1 MLKYTSQSCKNKI
14 NKVIKINKNE
24 TFKGKKDL
32 VSVIMPAYNSELF
45 IGKTIESIKNQTY
58 KNWELIIV
66 DDCSTDETVKIIND
80 YIVDDSRIRLIKQE
94 KNLGTAIAR
103 NTAVKKARGQYLAFI
118 DSDDLWNETKLAKQL
133 FFMKKNNY
141 KFTSTSYEE
150 VDELGNPT
158 GKKILSGKRLD
169 YDGLLKFNQGNSTIM
184 YNANELGKFYI
195 PDIRKRNDFVM
206 WLQVIKKTKYIY
218 GMEEALT
225 QYRIREGSLSE
236 NKLDLIKYQWKV
248 YREIESLSLAKSI
261 YLLLHK
267 IFTVIL
273 R

>member
-1 MLKYTSQSCKNKI
+1 M
-14 NKVIKINKNE
+14 
-24 TFKGKKDL
+24 
-32 VSVIMPAYNSELF
+32 
-45 IGKTIESIKNQTY
+45 
-58 KNWELIIV
+58 
-66 DDCSTDETVKIIND
+66 
-80 YIVDDSRIRLIKQE
+80 
-94 KNLGTAIAR
+94 GTAIAR
-103 NTAVKKARGQYLAFI
+103 NVAVEKANGQYLAFI
-118 DSDDLWNETKLAKQL
+118 DSDDLWKKEKLTAQL
-133 FFMKKNNY
+133 SFMEENNY

-150 VDELGNPT
+150 VDEKRNPT
-158 GKKILSGKRLD
+158 GKKILSQKKLD
-169 YDGLLKFNQGNSTIM
+169 YDGLLKFNQGNSTII

-225 QYRIREGSLSE
+225 QYRIRNGSLSQ

-248 YREIESLSLAKSI
+248 YREIEDLSFIKST

-267 IFTVIL
+267 IITIIL

>member
-1 MLKYTSQSCKNKI
+1 MTKI
-14 NKVIKINKNE
+14 NRNE
-24 TFKGKKDL
+24 EFNGEENL
-32 VSVIMPAYNSELF
+32 VSIIMPAYNSEAF
-45 IGKTIESIKNQTY
+45 INETIDSIKNQTY

-66 DDCSTDETVKIIND
+66 DDCSTDNTIKIIKD
-80 YIVDDSRIRLIKQE
+80 YQKEDSRIQLFEQE
-94 KNLGTAIAR
+94 KNMGTAIAR
-103 NTAVKKARGQYLAFI
+103 NVAVEKANGQYLAFI
-118 DSDDLWNETKLAKQL
+118 DSDDLWKKEKLTAQL
-133 FFMKKNNY
+133 SFMEENNY
-141 KFTSTSYEE
+141 RFTSTSYEE
-150 VDELGNPT
+150 VDEQGNPT
-158 GKKILSGKRLD
+158 GKKILSQKKLD
-169 YDGLLKFNQGNSTIM
+169 YDGLLKFNQGNSTII

-225 QYRIREGSLSE
+225 QYRIRDGSLSQ

-248 YREIESLSLAKSI
+248 YREIEDLSFIKST

-267 IFTVIL
+267 IITIIL